1 MPTVVPELDLADW
14 ATLALIGEGE
24 RHGWAI
30 VRAMRPAGEVGRV
43 WACSRAR
50 VYRAIDTLADERL
63 VEVGGAAPGAS
74 GPARRSVSPTDAGR
88 GALAEWLATPV
99 AHVRDVRSALLLKLL
114 FIHRAGADPAGLLA
128 AQQDVLAP
136 IEAGLAEGLD
146 AAEGYD
152 RTLLQWRLE
161 SCRAARRFVESLLAD
176 PALALG
182 R

>member
-1 MPTVVPELDLADW
+1 MPTEAPELDLADW
-14 ATLALIGEGE
+14 ATLALVGEGE

-30 VRAMRPAGEVGRV
+30 VRAMRPGGDVGRV

-63 VEVGGAAPGAS
+63 VEVGGVAPGGS
-74 GPARRSVSPTDAGR
+74 GPARRAVSPTEAG
-88 GALAEWLATPV
+88 GHALAAWLATPV
-99 AHVRDVRSALLLKLL
+99 AHVREVRSALLLKLL
-114 FIHRAGADPAGLLA
+114 FIARAGADPAALLGE
-128 AQQDVLAP
+128 QQEVLAP

-152 RTLLQWRLE
+152 RILLQWRLE

-176 PALALG
+176 PALAVPP
-182 R
+182 